1 MEIRAGQ
8 VVVNYVEHGTG
19 LPVLVLH
26 GAGVDHREA
35 EACFEPVF
43 DDLAGL
49 RRIYLDLPGMG
60 RTAAPETLCSAAD
73 VLDALLN
80 FVEEATGVRRTS
92 SPGTRRAPTTPR
104 RWQPSAPPWLLVWH
118 WSVRCCQD
126 YVTSPSTAA
135 SPARVRSVTTSPA
148 ATS

>member
-1 MEIRAGQ
+1 
-8 VVVNYVEHGTG
+8 
-19 LPVLVLH
+19 VLVLH

-60 RTAAPETLCSAAD
+60 RTAAPENLCSADD
-73 VLDALLN
+73 VLEALLN
-80 FVEEATGVRRTS
+80 FAEEATGVRRTS
-92 SPGTRRAPTTPR
+92 SSGTRRAPTTPR

-118 WSVRCCQD
+118 WSVRCCQG
-126 YVTSPSTAA
+126 YVTFPSTAA
-135 SPARVRSVTTSPA
+135 SPAR
-148 ATS
+148 

>member
-1 MEIRAGQ
+1 M
-8 VVVNYVEHGTG
+8 VNYVEHGTG
-19 LPVLVLH
+19 RPVLVLH

-49 RRIYLDLPGMG
+49 LRIYLDLPGMG
-60 RTAAPETLCSAAD
+60 RTAAPETLCSADD

-80 FVEEATGVRRTS
+80 FDEEATGGKAHLLI
-92 SPGTRRAPTTPR
+92 GTRRAPTTRR

-118 WSVRCCQD
+118 WSVWPATVISD
-126 YVTSPSTAA
+126 GGPS
-135 SPARVRSVTTSPA
+135 
-148 ATS
+148 